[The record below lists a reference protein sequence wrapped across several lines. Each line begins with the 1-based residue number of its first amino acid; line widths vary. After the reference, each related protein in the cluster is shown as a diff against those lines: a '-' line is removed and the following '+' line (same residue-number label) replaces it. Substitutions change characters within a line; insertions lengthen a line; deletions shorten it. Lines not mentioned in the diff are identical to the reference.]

1 MVSAPHMLGTCN
13 DAEPHQGW
21 KGSTKARHLVLAL
34 RDQYT
39 ELYRSMG
46 VQDPTASEHAALE
59 DTWAL
64 PYISILRV
72 QPLIEALDD
81 DASGFVSI
89 SEVNAFT
96 SARPENWRS
105 VLLWTLDRNEILTRP
120 KTQPYSLDSV
130 LGCR

>member
-1 MVSAPHMLGTCN
+1 MYAVWKEMVSALYKLSTRNG
-13 DAEPHQGW
+13 AEFHQGW
-21 KGSTKARHLVLAL
+21 KGSTKARHLILAL
-34 RDQYT
+34 RDHYA
-39 ELYRSMG
+39 ELHRSKG
-46 VQDPTASEHAALE
+46 KQDPEASRDAAVPRALE

-72 QPLIEALDD
+72 QPLIEAFDD

-105 VLLWTLDRNEILTRP
+105 VFLWALDHGGLLKHP
-120 KTQPYSLDSV
+120 KI
-130 LGCR
+130 